1 MSDDAFDR
9 SVIEAFRRFLETVNR
24 SEAAGDALTPLGRR
38 VQDHL
43 GADLRLVPLVTEAVA
58 SHRLVDADIALSEL
72 AVDGELVGVAA
83 GGNREHESLPAML
96 QNRWAGFDVGA
107 VDYTLAPSGPGLRR
121 RIVAFGLR
129 LFVFEGEPVA
139 VLQRVANRMHG
150 RESATLEV
158 LARESQVAERLV
170 AAVRR
175 LMQERSVLRGQV
187 LTFTG
192 GGDFGEEAGSMF
204 VRREPIPADDVVL
217 PEGVLATIRRHVLGI
232 AEHREVLLAAGRHLK
247 RGVLLYGPP
256 GTGKTLTVRH
266 LVGAADRTTVV
277 LLTGPGIAFI
287 REATDLARAM
297 QPALVV
303 LEDIDLV
310 AMERGRFGPQ
320 PLLFAVLDA
329 LDGLDGDADVTFLMT
344 TNRVD
349 VLERALAQ
357 RPGRV
362 DLAVEVPRPGA
373 EARRALFAVYARGLP
388 LSPPAVAAAAE
399 QAEGVTASFAKE
411 LMRRVVLGAAVDGR
425 DVADHDLGRALDG
438 MLADGAELTRALLG
452 MERDGA
458 ADEDDGTGRFA
469 VVPTAEF
476 GWTAYA
482 PGGPSVV
489 PADAPLEFTVEEEA
503 D

>member
-9 SVIEAFRRFLETVNR
+9 SVIEAFRRFMDTVNR
-24 SEAAGDALTPLGRR
+24 ADARSEALTPLGRR

-43 GADLRLVPLVTEAVA
+43 GVDIRRVPLVTEQVA

-72 AVDGELVGVAA
+72 ALDGELVGVTA

-96 QNRWAGFDVGA
+96 LSPWAGFDAGA

-121 RIVAFGLR
+121 RVVAFGLR
-129 LFVFEGEPVA
+129 LFVFEGEPVV

-150 RESATLEV
+150 RETASLEV
-158 LARESQVAERLV
+158 LARESQVAERLI

-175 LMQERSVLRGQV
+175 LMQQRSVLRGQV
-187 LTFTG
+187 LTFTD

-204 VRREPIPADDVVL
+204 VGREQIPAADVVL
-217 PEGVLATIRRHVLGI
+217 PPGVLDAIRGHVLGI
-232 AEHREVLLAAGRHLK
+232 AEHRDALLAAGRHLK

-266 LVGAADRTTVV
+266 LVGAAEDATVV
-277 LLTGPGIAFI
+277 LLTGPGIGFI

-297 QPALVV
+297 QPALIV

-362 DLAVEVPRPGA
+362 DLAVEIPRPDA
-373 EARRALFAVYARGLP
+373 AARRALFALYAAGLP
-388 LSPPAVAAAAE
+388 LSPESVTAAANRAD
-399 QAEGVTASFAKE
+399 GVTASFAKE
-411 LMRRVVLGAAVDGR
+411 LMRRVVLRSAVAGR
-425 DVADHDLGRALDG
+425 GVTDEDVATALDE

-452 MERDGA
+452 VERAG
-458 ADEDDGTGRFA
+458 EEENGEQEPPR
-469 VVPTAEF
+469 VVPARGF

-482 PGGPSVV
+482 PLSAPATPAVTADDYSVESD
-489 PADAPLEFTVEEEA
+489 PD
-503 D
+503 

>member
-1 MSDDAFDR
+1 MSDDDFDR
-9 SVIEAFRRFLETVNR
+9 SVVQAFKRFLETVNR
-24 SEAAGDALTPLGRR
+24 ADDHDDALTALGRR
-38 VQDHL
+38 VQEHL
-43 GADLRLVPLVTEAVA
+43 GADVRRVPLVTESVA

-72 AVDGELVGVAA
+72 AADGELVGVTA

-96 QNRWAGFDVGA
+96 LNRWSGFDAGA

-129 LFVFEGEPVA
+129 LFLFDGEPVV
-139 VLQRVANRMHG
+139 VLQRAANRMHG
-150 RESATLEV
+150 RETASLEV

-170 AAVRR
+170 AAIRR

-192 GGDFGEEAGSMF
+192 GGDFGEETGSMF
-204 VRREPIPADDVVL
+204 VRREAIPGEDVVL
-217 PEGVLATIRRHVLGI
+217 PDGVLDTIRRHVLGI

-266 LVGAADRTTVV
+266 LVGADEDATVV
-277 LLTGPGIAFI
+277 LLTGPGIGFI

-310 AMERGRFGPQ
+310 AMQRGRFGPQ

-362 DLAVEVPRPGA
+362 DLAVEVPRPDA
-373 EARRALFAVYARGLP
+373 AARRALFALYARGLP
-388 LSPPAVAAAAE
+388 LSAEAVGAAAE
-399 QAEGVTASFAKE
+399 RAEGVTASFAKE
-411 LMRRVVLGAAVDGR
+411 LMRRVVLAAAVEARAVSD
-425 DVADHDLGRALDG
+425 DDLVTALDG

-452 MERDGA
+452 MGPDGFAEEHDA
-458 ADEDDGTGRFA
+458 AGSFPEGPSAT
-469 VVPTAEF
+469 F

-482 PGGPSVV
+482 PGGPAV
-489 PADAPLEFTVEEEA
+489 APLESSSGFLVEDE